1 MYLIFISKLKKRI
14 NKNLVNTVTDSNL
27 PKQFQFSRDQFLVTQ
42 GLYGHP
48 FVCKK
53 GLTVM
58 LTEKFLI
65 LACDMNVHKKCT
77 ESVPSLCGCDQTEI
91 RGRINLDISYQA
103 NKLQIKVIEAS
114 NLMPMDANGLS
125 DPYVKVKLIPETAE
139 AQKKKTRTI
148 KETLTPVW
156 NEILKL

>member
-1 MYLIFISKLKKRI
+1 
-14 NKNLVNTVTDSNL
+14 
-27 PKQFQFSRDQFLVTQ
+27 
-42 GLYGHP
+42 
-48 FVCKK
+48 
-53 GLTVM
+53 
-58 LTEKFLI
+58 
-65 LACDMNVHKKCT
+65 MNVHKKCT

-114 NLMPMDANGLS
+114 NLMPMDANGKS

-148 KETLTPVW
+148 KETLAPVW